1 MDNKREQENKVP
13 QTAQHPSGD
22 ANNPFENGLN
32 ADQEIQQAQEE
43 LDKEQE
49 FKEAQTERD

>member
-22 ANNPFENGLN
+22 ASNPFENGLN